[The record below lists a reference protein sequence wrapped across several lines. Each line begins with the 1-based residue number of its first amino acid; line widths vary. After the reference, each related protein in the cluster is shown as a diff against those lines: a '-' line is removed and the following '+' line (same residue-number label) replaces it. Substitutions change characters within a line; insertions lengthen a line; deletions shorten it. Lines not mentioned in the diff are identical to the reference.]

1 MLTKRISVSH
11 LCHCGGDSFPLTV
24 QRRSSHTWAHGRM
37 NLDECGE
44 SDYTKNRKPSF
55 ILHLTL
61 NREPVRSNEQT
72 GITVWLCQY
81 GENRRLSSF
90 WYLEN
95 WRGFSSAEP
104 MAFRKFGTTLAPLSL
119 YLTLLSLNIDNC
131 PALKIVDRCLCKQR
145 VVGLKSGLQVP

>member
-11 LCHCGGDSFPLTV
+11 LCHCGGDSFPLRV
-24 QRRSSHTWAHGRM
+24 QRRSSHTWADGRM
-37 NLDECGE
+37 NLVERATTQKTE
-44 SDYTKNRKPSF
+44 SLFIPF

-61 NREPVRSNEQT
+61 NREPVRSNEKT
-72 GITVWLCQY
+72 GNAVSLCQY

-145 VVGLKSGLQVP
+145 VAGLKSGLQVP